1 MPTLRFMNSYIVGGA
16 VRDEMLG
23 LPVSDRDWVVVGA
36 DPGGSKFN
44 KAQEIGTEQID
55 EEKLVELLDG

>member
-1 MPTLRFMNSYIVGGA
+1 
-16 VRDEMLG
+16 
-23 LPVSDRDWVVVGA
+23 VGA

-55 EEKLVELLDG
+55 EERLVELLESGAA